1 MILEEIYRK
10 TIILITNYKEWLINL
25 DERIKS
31 RLMPEIIEYK
41 PYNQEETK
49 GILKQR
55 VQYAFHPGVWDDD
68 SFELVA
74 KKTFEMQDL
83 RTGLH
88 LMKEAAHI
96 AESKSS
102 RKIILEH
109 AQQSLKKIEEF
120 TIKNPESLENEEHII
135 LDTIKNNSGKRI
147 GDLFKLYQENNGKL
161 VYKSFQRKI
170 EKLEKSK
177 FITTEKTEGGSDG
190 NTTIIK
196 YKTEKKLTD
205 F

>member
-1 MILEEIYRK
+1 MKLDKLEEPDFIYMILEEIYRK

-74 KKTFEMQDL
+74 KKHL
-83 RTGLH
+83 KCRT
-88 LMKEAAHI
+88 
-96 AESKSS
+96 
-102 RKIILEH
+102 
-109 AQQSLKKIEEF
+109 
-120 TIKNPESLENEEHII
+120 
-135 LDTIKNNSGKRI
+135 
-147 GDLFKLYQENNGKL
+147 
-161 VYKSFQRKI
+161 
-170 EKLEKSK
+170 
-177 FITTEKTEGGSDG
+177 
-190 NTTIIK
+190 
-196 YKTEKKLTD
+196 
-205 F
+205 